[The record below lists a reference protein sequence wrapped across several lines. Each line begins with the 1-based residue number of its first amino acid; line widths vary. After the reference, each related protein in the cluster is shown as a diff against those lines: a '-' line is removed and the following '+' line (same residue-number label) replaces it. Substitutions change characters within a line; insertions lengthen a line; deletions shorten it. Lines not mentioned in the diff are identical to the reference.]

1 MVQTTIQLHRG
12 KIMCNPLAVV
22 MAVSAV
28 ASGAQQQYNA
38 NKQEKMANRQESEQ
52 KALAAQQANT
62 RDSASSNYLFDVN
75 TENSGGSGVGLGNT
89 FLTGSQGVSND
100 QLNLGGVKN
109 KLGA

>member
-1 MVQTTIQLHRG
+1 
-12 KIMCNPLAVV
+12 MCNPVAIV
-22 MAVSAV
+22 MAVTAI
-28 ASGAQQQYNA
+28 ASGTQQQHNA
-38 NKQEKMANRQESEQ
+38 NMQKKTADRQEGEQ

-62 RDSASSNYLFDVN
+62 RDAASSNYLFDVN

-109 KLGA
+109 TLGA